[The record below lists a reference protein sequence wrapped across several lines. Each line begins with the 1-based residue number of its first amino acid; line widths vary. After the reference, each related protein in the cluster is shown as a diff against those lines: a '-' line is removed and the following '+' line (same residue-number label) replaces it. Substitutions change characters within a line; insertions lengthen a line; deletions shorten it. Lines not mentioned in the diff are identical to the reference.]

1 MNITQHSF
9 RLECAEGSNG
19 GLRQHFVM
27 EVHDTQL
34 HRLRGNHSADT
45 PIFVV
50 RDLPPGTGFVVVVY
64 AVNAKGR
71 SQAVVLRVTT
81 QSARQADNRKG
92 ALHRLLQFLALIL
105 NYYAFFCF
113 KNPPPRKF

>member
-45 PIFVV
+45 PVFVV

-92 ALHRLLQFLALIL
+92 ALHPLLLIL
-105 NYYAFFCF
+105 V
-113 KNPPPRKF
+113 